1 MRMMENQ
8 IPDWKQKFP
17 EAKHAPDPNCKKCHG
32 VGYIYKADIDLGD
45 FVIEGHDSPCICIF
59 VNHDWVEECSDILN
73 TVSRKI
79 IAELQDENIEE
90 TDIGKLMVN
99 SLKSFQE

>member
-1 MRMMENQ
+1 MENQ
-8 IPDWKQKFP
+8 TPEWKKKFP

-32 VGYIYKADIDLGD
+32 VGYIYKPDNDLGD

-59 VNHDWVEECSDILN
+59 VSHDWVEECSDILK
-73 TVSRKI
+73 TVSKKI
-79 IAELQDENIEE
+79 MNELVEEEAEDTN
-90 TDIGKLMVN
+90 IGKLMIN